1 MCLLQLGVELVDAYA
16 QVFFGFFLSQGK
28 GLLGYLRLADAL
40 LTCQS
45 VEQVPG
51 ESHAYDGAGDEVAL
65 YAVGIEG
72 LLAEY
77 GDVRQVAAL
86 VDAELL
92 AGNL

>member
-40 LTCQS
+40 LTRQS
-45 VEQVPG
+45 VEQVLG
-51 ESHAYDGAGDEVAL
+51 EAHAYDGAGDEVAL

>member
-1 MCLLQLGVELVDAYA
+1 M
-16 QVFFGFFLSQGK
+16 SQGK

-40 LTCQS
+40 LTRQS

-51 ESHAYDGAGDEVAL
+51 EARTYDGAGDKIAM
-65 YAVGIEG
+65 YGVGLEG